1 MSVTSA
7 LGVAE
12 DGPVSKTGPR
22 AGGPRPRRS
31 FTAAEKLAHVQAY
44 EAACAAGDGGGYLR
58 REGLYS
64 SLISEWRR
72 ARDAGLLDGK
82 PNGAPVGR
90 PNAEQAEIARLRREL
105 EVTRDR
111 LATTETT
118 LQIMGEAHELLDA
131 ISKSSETEAR
141 RERR

>member
-7 LGVAE
+7 LGVVE

-31 FTAAEKLAHVQAY
+31 FSAADKLAHVHAY

-72 ARDAGLLDGK
+72 ARDAGLLDDK
-82 PNGAPVGR
+82 PDGVPVGR
-90 PNAEQAEIARLRREL
+90 PHAEQAEIARLRRE
-105 EVTRDR
+105 
-111 LATTETT
+111 
-118 LQIMGEAHELLDA
+118 
-131 ISKSSETEAR
+131 
-141 RERR
+141 